1 MGLKHSHSSAC
12 GNSTILLSGEYPSYD
27 IEIRRNIFNKGEAD
41 DLSHISVR
49 SQAWTPVASEAFS
62 DLYLHT
68 LSEQALSSGN
78 QESTVVCD
86 HLNLAMLFDDR
97 SFEISH

>member
-27 IEIRRNIFNKGEAD
+27 IEIRRNIFNKGED
-41 DLSHISVR
+41 NLSHISVR
-49 SQAWTPVASEAFS
+49 SQAVASEAFL

-68 LSEQALSSGN
+68 LSEQAVSSGN

-86 HLNLAMLFDDR
+86 DVNLAMLFDDR